1 MRTSEVEDIL
11 RRSAHDVG
19 DLSVALGR
27 RGDAAF
33 LRLSDPS
40 REDCWAVVWSPG
52 DRWFSIEVVGGY
64 SLDHFEEE
72 TPDGEVRRILDEYV
86 GVALAYLRTRPVAYR
101 RARGGSTLTVQTG
114 SGAVVLRRSLGA
126 ALAGLFRRR

>member
-1 MRTSEVEDIL
+1 MRSSEVEDVL
-11 RRSAHDVG
+11 RRSAQDVG
-19 DLSVALGR
+19 DLSVTLGR

-72 TPDGEVRRILDEYV
+72 TPDHEVRRILNAYV
-86 GVALAYLRTRPVAYR
+86 GVALAYLRTRPMPTR
-101 RARGGSTLTVQTG
+101 RGRGGSTLTVQTG
-114 SGAVVLRRSLGA
+114 SGAVVLRRSLMA
-126 ALAGLFRRR
+126 DLAGLFRRR

>member
-1 MRTSEVEDIL
+1 MRTREVEDFL
-11 RRSAHDVG
+11 RRSAQDLE

-40 REDCWAVVWSPG
+40 GEDCWAVVWSPG
-52 DRWFSIEVVGGY
+52 DRWFSIEIVGGY

-72 TPDGEVRRILDEYV
+72 TPDDEARHILDEYV
-86 GVALAYLRTRPVAYR
+86 GVALAYLRTRPVPTR
-101 RARGGSTLTVQTG
+101 RGRGRPTLTVQTG
-114 SGAVVLRRSLGA
+114 SGAVVLRRSLQA
-126 ALAGLFRRR
+126 DLAGLFRRR